1 MDSISPLEM
10 VSSALDHRI
19 QAIWPRRYAPKLEA
33 ENADAKVRHGSYF
46 FSAPIWKGCFEM
58 SENSP
63 CSHLIVLKSESE
75 KEHDSTLAGHA

>member
-33 ENADAKVRHGSYF
+33 ENADAKVRHADLIFLVHPSGRGGLKC
-46 FSAPIWKGCFEM
+46 PKTQ
-58 SENSP
+58 
-63 CSHLIVLKSESE
+63 CSHLEDCSEI
-75 KEHDSTLAGHA
+75 